1 MPDTSYWQDLLQ
13 RSGIPGMGG
22 TASFAPPGLGPSTQE
37 AAGVPA
43 VPPQAQQMAM
53 AGQGQQQTPVTAGPI
68 GNPQRQQDEQT
79 LQQDQSRGSG
89 VDSFAQRHHIL
100 GGLVKGLD
108 IAGSVAVPGLMD
120 RLPGTTLNHEQT
132 LSSDRE
138 AVRGDIANEQKQA
151 QTRSANA
158 EATKAERPPVV
169 TPKYQPVQTAQG
181 IGAFNDA
188 TGGVTPV
195 TMNGQPAQP
204 VEKSPKPDIHA
215 MYADAVAD
223 ALHRGVEPKEDPKVK
238 QLASAI
244 TGLEKATTVKE
255 PGHDDKAIEIYS
267 KQPGAR
273 TPEEQSYLKGYEQY
287 VNKTKV
293 QPGVARMEVMMN
305 GRPVTTVDPN
315 NPENLIYQSAGN
327 AIKTGAEA
335 PGSIGYQVS
344 KGVEQDFTHGK
355 DATILNNI
363 NTAHEHV
370 KQWQRV
376 SEALANGNT
385 KVFNQLSQA
394 WAARTGKPAPT
405 NFQMVKT
412 ALVGEIAKTFSGG
425 VATVEETKQ
434 IGEAI
439 NAANS
444 PKQLAGVAAQA
455 AQLMES
461 KRAQLRQQ
469 YTEGKQGKPN
479 FGESTGGN
487 LQTIK
492 TQAQFDALPSGAEY
506 LNNGKPHRKP

>member
-1 MPDTSYWQDLLQ
+1 
-13 RSGIPGMGG
+13 MGG

-43 VPPQAQQMAM
+43 VPPAAQQMAM
-53 AGQGQQQTPVTAGPI
+53 AGQGPQQTPVTAGPI
-68 GNPQRQQDEQT
+68 GNPQTKADQQDLRTQQT
-79 LQQDQSRGSG
+79 QGSG
-89 VDSFAQRHHIL
+89 IERFQGRHPLL
-100 GGLVKGLD
+100 GGLLRGLD
-108 IAGSVAVPGLMD
+108 IAGSVMAPRIAQEIPGS
-120 RLPGTTLNHEQT
+120 TLNYQRGVDSARQNVT
-132 LSSDRE
+132 
-138 AVRGDIANEQKQA
+138 GDIEDEQKQA
-151 QTRSANA
+151 QTRNANA

-169 TPKYQPVQTAQG
+169 TPKFQPVQRAQG
-181 IGAFNDA
+181 IGSFNEG
-188 TGGVTPV
+188 TGEAAPLM
-195 TMNGQPAQP
+195 MNGQPAQP
-204 VEKSPKPDIHA
+204 VEKPPKPDIHA

-223 ALHRGVEPKEDPKVK
+223 ALHRGVEPKEDAKVK

-244 TGLEKATTVKE
+244 SGLEKATTVKE
-255 PGHDDKAIEIYS
+255 PAHDDKAIEIYS

-363 NTAHEHV
+363 RTAHEHITQLQ
-370 KQWQRV
+370 KV
-376 SEALANGNT
+376 SEALANGDT
-385 KVFNQLSQA
+385 RVFNQLSQA
-394 WAARTGKPAPT
+394 WASQTGEPAPA
-405 NFQMVKT
+405 NFQLVKT
-412 ALVGEIAKTFSGG
+412 ALAGEIAKTFSGG
-425 VATVEETKQ
+425 VATVEENKE
-434 IGEAI
+434 IGQAI

-444 PKQLAGVAAQA
+444 PRQLAGVAAQA
-455 AQLMES
+455 KQLMES
-461 KRAQLRQQ
+461 KQSQLRQQ
-469 YTEGKQGKPN
+469 YTAGKQGKPN
-479 FGESTGGN
+479 FGESGAGGN
-487 LQTIK
+487 RPTIT
-492 TQAQFDALPSGAEY
+492 TQEQFDALPSGAEY